1 MRGRGCLEHF
11 IEGEFHGLNSKL
23 ISTNFGVSTSFGSFG
38 SVGVALYHGAH
49 AGFLAGALGLARSDE
64 VPGQPLKGSH
74 KDSSFRIIRTYGNS
88 NENFSILIASALLA
102 VLAGVPANWVNW
114 LVGLH
119 ILVRM
124 LYWVVYYGGFGKV
137 AAGPRTI
144 IYTMGWLLNAVLAI
158 ITAYVIIL

>member
-1 MRGRGCLEHF
+1 MDS
-11 IEGEFHGLNSKL
+11 ILNSFPQTL
-23 ISTNFGVSTSFGSFG
+23 AYQQ
-38 SVGVALYHGAH
+38 ALA
-49 AGFLAGALGLARSDE
+49 ALAALALLCIMVLMRGFLAGALGLARSDE

-88 NENFSILIASALLA
+88 IENFSILIASALLA